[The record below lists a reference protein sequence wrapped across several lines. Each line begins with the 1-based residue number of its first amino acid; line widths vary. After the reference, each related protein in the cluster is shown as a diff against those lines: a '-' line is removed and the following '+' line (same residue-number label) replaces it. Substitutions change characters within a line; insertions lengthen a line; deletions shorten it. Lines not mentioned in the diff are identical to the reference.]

1 MEAMAMRSAGWLLFL
16 LGTMASL
23 LWTQQKDGAA
33 RKLLEALAQRY
44 EQAKALQLEGT
55 ITTVTKS
62 PSAETKVVT
71 TFSLILQK
79 PNRFRMAL
87 RDPQGRLQQLLVSDG
102 KTLFREVP
110 AMKQVLKR
118 PAPPTDVPLP
128 GGGMLSGALREQLAK
143 IKEAQIT
150 GEGTVGNRRAKVVK
164 VVADDGTTALLWV
177 AGNTLWQTKVSIQ
190 GTRLVRRSPGNQPT
204 PFEEAMK
211 QTSITQVVNFTKV
224 IFNPPVTSSLFAY
237 KPPAGFKVVEQET
250 AAPPSPSPLPR

>member
-1 MEAMAMRSAGWLLFL
+1 MRSAGWLLFL

-87 RDPQGRLQQLLVSDG
+87 RDSQGRLQQLLVSDG
-102 KTLFREVP
+102 KTLFWEVP

-118 PAPPTDVPLP
+118 PAPPTGVPLP
-128 GGGMLSGALREQLAK
+128 GGGNA
-143 IKEAQIT
+143 
-150 GEGTVGNRRAKVVK
+150 VRR
-164 VVADDGTTALLWV
+164 V
-177 AGNTLWQTKVSIQ
+177 AGAVSENQGSPNHWRRDGGEQTGKS
-190 GTRLVRRSPGNQPT
+190 GKSGR
-204 PFEEAMK
+204 
-211 QTSITQVVNFTKV
+211 
-224 IFNPPVTSSLFAY
+224 
-237 KPPAGFKVVEQET
+237 
-250 AAPPSPSPLPR
+250 